1 MTGTSTPSN
10 IDDKVIPNDP
20 DGLQKFLNDNDIN
33 LQWLLDHD
41 QEASVCDETP
51 ADNSCEQQLLTSH
64 NGPEERSLASLHP
77 LVIKHTLQTK
87 TRVFTY

>member
-1 MTGTSTPSN
+1 LQVQQRELCEALFCLELSLTDDRTVINMTGTSTPSN

-41 QEASVCDETP
+41 QEASVRDETP
-51 ADNSCEQQLLTSH
+51 ADNSCE
-64 NGPEERSLASLHP
+64 
-77 LVIKHTLQTK
+77 
-87 TRVFTY
+87 